1 MSTKKIIIVG
11 GIAVFALLGLGFFG
25 LVSFTE
31 KIANSR
37 DCESFNVDHIEV
49 RAKVNIPPVLDAD
62 CNYDADKKR
71 KTTVFILNKQ
81 VFDIVEYSQLHD
93 FRKTDSV
100 PANFRDFD
108 ADGISALK
116 NPKLFLRE
124 GKTQTNSYSMLLD
137 TQSGK
142 LWVDLRYFYDENPIR

>member
-25 LVSFTE
+25 LVSATE

-37 DCESFNVDHIEV
+37 DCESFTVDHTEV

-62 CNYDADKKR
+62 CNYNAAEKR
-71 KTTVFILNKQ
+71 KTTVFMLNKQ
-81 VFDIVEYSQLHD
+81 VFDIVEYSQMHD
-93 FRKTDSV
+93 FRKTDSI
-100 PANFRDFD
+100 PANFREFD
-108 ADGISALK
+108 ADGISALE
-116 NPKLFLRE
+116 NPELFLRE

-142 LWVDLRYFYDENPIR
+142 LWVDLRYFYDQDPI